1 MDRMDRCRE
10 EIKANIDYDFLLQEH
25 SADLDIIDGY
35 VELMVE
41 ACCTS
46 KDFLIIGGE
55 KLPSGLVK
63 AQFFKLTQEHITYV
77 LDCMKSNTTLIGNI
91 SFPVAGLVSTCS
103 SSQGCLIKGFCFS
116 CSGFRSL
123 KARVIFSYLLY

>member
-25 SADLDIIDGY
+25 SADMDLIDGY

-63 AQFFKLTQEHITYV
+63 AQFSKLTQEHITYV

-91 SFPVAGLVSTCS
+91 KAYTLAALYNAPVTITQYYTSLVSHDLAH
-103 SSQGCLIKGFCFS
+103 G
-116 CSGFRSL
+116 
-123 KARVIFSYLLY
+123 